1 MSTTLNSHPILA
13 LSLLIPRVGAWSAD
27 VECDTGEAIAG
38 AVTLDLEGRI
48 WRGAVVDG
56 AVTYGRWSGR
66 IVGGAGG
73 LRGELA
79 PVALANTTLRAVLEE
94 TLRAA
99 GETIATTADTLT
111 AAVARWHRLRTT
123 GDVAVAEVA
132 RAAGM
137 SWRVLRDGSVWMGT
151 EAWGAVTVRD
161 VDVLSREP
169 ITGCTELAGDA
180 ALDLAPGTT
189 VTLDGVAVR
198 IGAVT
203 HRLDGAMLRTSVMD
217 EREDVAGGRL
227 MAAFETIVRRITRRL
242 DFTGHYTATV
252 VQQRASGR
260 LDLRPE
266 DPRRPSCTDVP
277 YRTLPGLTVEIPAGS
292 VVSFTYENGD
302 PRRPVVVLWEPS
314 TVATR
319 WSVNGS
325 TTKAARDGE
334 AVNSTSTMATWITAV
349 SALLNAPG
357 AVIGAPSSVTPPA
370 GAIGAVSGG
379 SDVVRIP

>member
-1 MSTTLNSHPILA
+1 MATTLNTHPLLA
-13 LSLLIPRVGAWSAD
+13 LSLLIPRIGVWSAD
-27 VECDTGEAIAG
+27 VEVDTDEALTG

-94 TLRAA
+94 ALRAA
-99 GETIATTADTLT
+99 GETIAPTADTLT

-137 SWRVLRDGSVWMGT
+137 PWRVLADGTVWVGT
-151 EAWGAVTVRD
+151 ETWAAVTVRD
-161 VDVLSREP
+161 VDVLGREP

-180 ALDLAPGTT
+180 ALDLAPGRT
-189 VTLDGVAVR
+189 VTLDGAAVR

-203 HRLDGAMLRTSVMD
+203 HRLDGAALRTSVLE

-227 MAAFETIVRRITRRL
+227 MAAFEAVVRRITRRL

-292 VVSFTYENGD
+292 LVSFTYENGD

-334 AVNSTSTMATWITAV
+334 AVNSSSAMATWITAV
-349 SALLNAPG
+349 SGLLNSPG
-357 AVIGAPSSVTPPA
+357 PVIGATGAVTPPT

>member
-1 MSTTLNSHPILA
+1 VSTTLNSHPILA